1 MSILDDAIREH
12 LALKRAHGANDVEV
26 KKLEDEAFGPPQ
38 RPDEVDPF
46 AEAPTEFLTAP
57 AEAAAAEPAIADEGA
72 RSGRRPNIADLQEG
86 PPAEF
91 ASRGG
96 ETEAAPPTAA
106 ESDPAPGVEEQPAA
120 ELALPPQ
127 DAGPNTQERQAI
139 ADQPTEMFDVQA
151 ELSGDTSATPATTPP
166 SPSDEELVDASQEEP
181 RLTPVEPESGEM
193 TIKGP
198 DAELAGQPPAEAAP
212 ADITDEHDEY
222 FSEQRLSD
230 ELDRAL
236 ESPLTDEEELP
247 DFSAAAPPPT
257 TEDFA
262 PPATDED
269 AAPGTDEHARPLT
282 DDFAASGT
290 DEHARPVTDE
300 HAAPA
305 TDEGAVPYTDEHAV
319 PATDERDAT
328 LAPEPPPL
336 PPTENDAPAVPTT
349 EEGTAIFDIESED
362 DDYADG
368 RSAGAEPRT
377 PAPEGFKPAP
387 EPLTP
392 APEPRTPPPAPAA
405 PESPAAAE
413 PRPDFDPDTGHE
425 DVLEDTPDFL
435 ENAPEDDDL
444 WFEQRPPKDFDFDD

>member
-12 LALKRAHGANDVEV
+12 LALKRAHGANDAEV

-46 AEAPTEFLTAP
+46 AEAPTEFLAAP
-57 AEAAAAEPAIADEGA
+57 AETAEEKPAIGDEA
-72 RSGRRPNIADLQEG
+72 TRSGRRPNIADLQEA
-86 PPAEF
+86 PPA
-91 ASRGG
+91 
-96 ETEAAPPTAA
+96 EAAPPAEPAA
-106 ESDPAPGVEEQPAA
+106 PTEKPAADAALPAPGIEEQPAG
-120 ELALPPQ
+120 ELSLPPQ
-127 DAGPNTQERQAI
+127 DSSPNTQERQAI

-151 ELSGDTSATPATTPP
+151 ELSGDTSASPPTTPP

-181 RLTPVEPESGEM
+181 RLTPVEPESGEL

-212 ADITDEHDEY
+212 GSGEVTDEHDEY

-230 ELDRAL
+230 ELDQAL
-236 ESPLTDEEELP
+236 EAPLTHEEELP

-257 TEDFA
+257 T
-262 PPATDED
+262 
-269 AAPGTDEHARPLT
+269 
-282 DDFAASGT
+282 DDFAQPAT
-290 DEHARPVTDE
+290 DEHARPVTDDF
-300 HAAPA
+300 AAPA

-328 LAPEPPPL
+328 PAPEPATPPP

-349 EEGTAIFDIESED
+349 EEGTAIFDIESEG
-362 DDYADG
+362 ADFADE
-368 RSAGAEPRT
+368 RSVAVEPPT
-377 PAPEGFKPAP
+377 PAPEQSTPAP

-392 APEPRTPPPAPAA
+392 GPEPRTAPPAT
-405 PESPAAAE
+405 PEPPAAAE
-413 PRPDFDPDTGHE
+413 HRPDFDPDTGHE
-425 DVLEDTPDFL
+425 DVLEDTPEFL